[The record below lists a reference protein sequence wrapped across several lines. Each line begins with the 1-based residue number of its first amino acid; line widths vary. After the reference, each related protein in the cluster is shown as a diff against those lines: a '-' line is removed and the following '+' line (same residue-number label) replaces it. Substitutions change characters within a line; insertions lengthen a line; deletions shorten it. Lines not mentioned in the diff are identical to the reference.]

1 LRRLNH
7 ALPSHA
13 LLSLSLVLTAAACGD
28 DSTPPPGRDAGGRDA
43 GGDEMDAGDG
53 MDAGGGLD
61 GGGEEM
67 DGGGEVDAGTD
78 SGFSIPDVGP
88 LDAGSIESCFDDA
101 GVYDLCL
108 CDVFECEDSSECGD
122 GTACLPDGCG
132 RNTCQLGGLPCGAP
146 GDCAEGSECFT
157 GTIPPVCRKADGGC
171 NDSRDCPAG
180 HSCDEGSCVNRRV
193 PCDPESPACPFGYFC
208 NELDQQVAQPYCQ
221 RVYRACETFDAC
233 PPFFSCVDVDGDGE
247 SECRANG
254 GDCDTFMDC
263 PGEVCG
269 TTPESA
275 GACQAQGPCAGEM
288 ISCPSGF
295 ECADVYGDGLV
306 ECVPTAGDC
315 DVVQDCTPPGIC
327 GSLTEDGA
335 MTCVS
340 DAT

>member
-1 LRRLNH
+1 MRRLTEL
-7 ALPSHA
+7 ALCVS
-13 LLSLSLVLTAAACGD
+13 LLSAAACGD
-28 DSTPPPGRDAGGRDA
+28 DSTPPPTPRDAGGRDA
-43 GGDEMDAGDG
+43 GSEPDGGEG
-53 MDAGGGLD
+53 MDGGELD
-61 GGGEEM
+61 GGGEGM
-67 DGGGEVDAGTD
+67 DGGEGVDAGTD
-78 SGFSIPDVGP
+78 SGFSIPDSGP
-88 LDAGSIESCFDDA
+88 LDASDPSTCFDDA
-101 GVYDLCL
+101 GVFDLCL
-108 CDVFECEDSSECGD
+108 CDILECRPDVADDCVP
-122 GTACLPDGCG
+122 GTTCLPDGCG
-132 RNTCQLGGLPCGAP
+132 RNTCQLAGLPCGAP
-146 GDCAEGSECFT
+146 GDCAEGSECFV
-157 GTIPPVCRKADGGC
+157 GTIPPVCRKPDGGC

-180 HSCDEGSCVNRRV
+180 FSCDSGSCVDRRV
-193 PCDPESPACPFGYFC
+193 PCDPESVGCPYGYFC
-208 NELDQQVAQPYCQ
+208 NDLDERVAQPYCQ
-221 RVYRACETFDAC
+221 RVYRACESFDAC

-269 TTPESA
+269 TTPDRA
-275 GACQAQGPCAGEM
+275 GACQAQGPCAGAM
-288 ISCPSGF
+288 ITCPSGF